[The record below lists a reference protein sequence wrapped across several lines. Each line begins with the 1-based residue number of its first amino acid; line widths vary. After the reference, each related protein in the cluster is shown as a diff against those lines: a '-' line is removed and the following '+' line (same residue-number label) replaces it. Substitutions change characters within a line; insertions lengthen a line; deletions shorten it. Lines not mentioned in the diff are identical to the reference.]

1 MSGYID
7 IPIDA
12 QTNDIV
18 YKNGKIVW
26 TKGND
31 EIVQRVR
38 TRLRRI
44 FGEWFLYYT
53 AGIPYFNG
61 MILGSNNYDYVMLV
75 IRNEILET
83 KGVTSV
89 DSLNIITD
97 NMTKK
102 TYVYAEIKVNAE
114 TYTINEEI

>member
-26 TKGND
+26 VKGDD

-38 TRLRRI
+38 IRLRRV
-44 FGEWFLYYT
+44 FGEWFLFYT

-61 MILGSNNYDYVMLV
+61 QMLGSNDYDYTRLTL
-75 IRNEILET
+75 RNEIIQT
-83 KGVTSV
+83 TGVTSCNAI
-89 DSLNIITD
+89 NIISD
-97 NMTKK
+97 PQTKK
-102 TYVYAEIKVNAE
+102 VSVFAEITVNSKI
-114 TYTINEEI
+114 YQINEEL

>member
-7 IPIDA
+7 LPIDPVK
-12 QTNDIV
+12 NDLV

-26 TKGND
+26 VKGND
-31 EIVQRVR
+31 EVIQRVR
-38 TRLRRI
+38 TRLRRV

-61 MILGSNNYDYVMLV
+61 MILGSNNYEYVRLV
-75 IRNEILET
+75 LRNEILQT
-83 KGVTSV
+83 RGVTECPTI
-89 DSLNIITD
+89 NIVTD
-97 NMTKK
+97 GKNKK
-102 TYVYAEIKVNAE
+102 TYVYAEIKVNAD

>member
-7 IPIDA
+7 LPISDK
-12 QTNDIV
+12 TNDII

-26 TKGND
+26 SKGDD

-61 MILGSNNYDYVMLV
+61 QMLGSHDYDYTRLTL
-75 IRNEILET
+75 RNEILQT
-83 KGVTSV
+83 KGVTACNTI
-89 DSLNIITD
+89 NILSDTA
-97 NMTKK
+97 TKK
-102 TYVYAEIKVNAE
+102 VSVYAEIEVNSKI
-114 TYTINEEI
+114 YKINEEL